1 LTNESLVSDLIEE
14 EEKEK
19 KRKKKKSLIGFL
31 IDFILCRLAE
41 TTVSGSP
48 SVT

>member
-1 LTNESLVSDLIEE
+1 MTDKRVTSLRFNEI
-14 EEKEK
+14 KRRKK
-19 KRKKKKSLIGFL
+19 KRKKESLSWFI
-31 IDFILCRLAE
+31 IDFIFYRLAE

>member
-1 LTNESLVSDLIEE
+1 MIIEMIDKRVTSLKFNEIKKHNFFNLV
-14 EEKEK
+14 
-19 KRKKKKSLIGFL
+19 GFL
-31 IDFILCRLAE
+31 IDFIFCRMAE